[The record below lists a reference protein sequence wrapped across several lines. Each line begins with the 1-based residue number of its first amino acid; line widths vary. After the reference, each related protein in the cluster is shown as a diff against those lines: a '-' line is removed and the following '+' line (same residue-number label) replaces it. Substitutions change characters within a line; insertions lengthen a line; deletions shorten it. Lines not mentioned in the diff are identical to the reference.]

1 MTVRLGFA
9 CHWGPTREG
18 TWSGTPW
25 RLREALTTVT
35 ELVDVGS
42 ELARPVQ
49 VPLKGLG
56 ARPTAQG
63 WVTTWRHG
71 ALTQALV
78 ESDVRSRVRRAR
90 PDAVLEIHDLAALDT
105 PFLVL
110 QDLSYALLLEHFGP
124 DGVPHFR
131 ALGRRR
137 IEALHARQ
145 ERIYERAAGLLP
157 MSEWMARSLVAY
169 GVPAGKPI
177 GMTSAMSELVT
188 FTACASGAQMR
199 KVTRPS
205 GSTSTDL

>member
-78 ESDVRSRVRRAR
+78 
-90 PDAVLEIHDLAALDT
+90 
-105 PFLVL
+105 
-110 QDLSYALLLEHFGP
+110 
-124 DGVPHFR
+124 
-131 ALGRRR
+131 
-137 IEALHARQ
+137 
-145 ERIYERAAGLLP
+145 
-157 MSEWMARSLVAY
+157 
-169 GVPAGKPI
+169 
-177 GMTSAMSELVT
+177 
-188 FTACASGAQMR
+188 
-199 KVTRPS
+199 
-205 GSTSTDL
+205 